1 MSSVSRRDA
10 VLTAQAPPP
19 GNSRSPS
26 AAVCRDPH
34 GPLHPPHAQPVAARR
49 AAQSGAQLD
58 ERADSAAIK
67 AARVSGIS
75 GLPNSRAHPGADWPG
90 DAMRAPGPGPARS
103 TAGQAGPPS
112 AVRPSVAK
120 AEGGFSTLRRPET
133 GSDSATAASAEN
145 ARSGAPAAE
154 KACGGGTRTAGG
166 DFARGPMSQ
175 PCAPDVAA
183 ASPGDSASDTRGS
196 VPSESAAP
204 HDLQGEAARGPPAL
218 ATSPHRGLISKAGE
232 SNSAAQVAGAGP
244 VAANARRGRS
254 PALQVSVSPAGQGGI
269 EAAAVSRA
277 APSSGPEHK
286 PQAAPGKD
294 PRAGGSARA
303 TAQRSSGLQTDPARE
318 HLKQETAVTSAL
330 GVAPGAP
337 WGAALA
343 VPAPP
348 TVDPRQHP
356 DPQATLV
363 ARGDPRRLQPAGRS
377 SLLHGLAVAASAAGA
392 SPAFLAGRGQDDAET
407 PATVQRAGTAPTPAA
422 QAATAGANGF
432 FREPSYEARAAMAS
446 QHSQMAASS
455 HFRAMQQQQQQQQ
468 QQQHHHHQQPH
479 HFAGAPGAAFSS
491 FGGGFSPSQ
500 HMLHP
505 SQFGQHPQP
514 LQQPQHFRAP
524 RAPGT
529 DEDTWQSVAPHMMF
543 APPPADLHA
552 HRPQPH
558 LSHGGS
564 DTRGLSMPDAHFFHQ
579 HQHHQHQFAHDQQQA
594 HYQQQQAQ
602 AHYQQ
607 HQQHQQHQHQQA
619 QMYHMLAPGRG
630 VMVSTPEGWVEMFPR
645 HSGSLTAHPDLA
657 PTSRLDHPGRSFVL
671 GGSWPH
677 TAEAPGPDFALG
689 GSYHPAA
696 AGRAAEA
703 AQPWATAARSG
714 GEAGGHLAPKA
725 HHSDHADD
733 AEARHGGPGASSRS
747 VPAATPA
754 ASGKPASDARAESHG
769 ATPGSGRHSVSD
781 EDRGAP
787 VDPDALNGTPQTPSE
802 LLTQARE
809 AARMRLLHAGFDATT
824 CERIRHH
831 CTREGGFTDPTAF
844 RGSTDAKK
852 RAARSR
858 FRGVF
863 PDGNG
868 RAGFRVHLR
877 LPRAL
882 ASAARSPQYCFLG
895 RFNTEVEAALVYN
908 AAVRLSGALFKRL
921 NVVPDEDIDALLAT
935 GRASCV
941 PATRGRFPSSPPM
954 RYVAPSEAAAQ
965 AARPGFAA
973 GGWEAGPGVSARAAA
988 AVPARRRQRKRSRDS
1003 SETSSDASADGRHDS
1018 GRHSSDEEWTS
1029 GGRQAKSARGAAQ
1042 QAAPGA
1048 ARAQQRASAPRSARG
1063 RGGLEVVTDASSL
1076 LPMVPAASTPF
1087 GHLAFQPGMLPSPA
1101 VQVPSLPVSAA
1112 GAFAG
1117 QFHAHASAN
1126 FLPPFSHELAPASGP
1141 PAAHT
1146 WATAASSGAPATSSS
1161 ASAAEDGPAS
1171 SPGTGLGA
1179 AASGARGRGA
1189 AGDAPWQVPSSTS
1202 A

>member
-1 MSSVSRRDA
+1 MDSLSDAKRRSSHSPDCKERRPRE
-10 VLTAQAPPP
+10 TFP
-19 GNSRSPS
+19 
-26 AAVCRDPH
+26 
-34 GPLHPPHAQPVAARR
+34 RR
-49 AAQSGAQLD
+49 L
-58 ERADSAAIK
+58 
-67 AARVSGIS
+67 
-75 GLPNSRAHPGADWPG
+75 
-90 DAMRAPGPGPARS
+90 APGPGALKK
-103 TAGQAGPPS
+103 AGQSASNGLCLHKPPQ
-112 AVRPSVAK
+112 ATRLRGTFPDWRP
-120 AEGGFSTLRRPET
+120 
-133 GSDSATAASAEN
+133 
-145 ARSGAPAAE
+145 
-154 KACGGGTRTAGG
+154 
-166 DFARGPMSQ
+166 
-175 PCAPDVAA
+175 A

-204 HDLQGEAARGPPAL
+204 HDHQGCNC
-218 ATSPHRGLISKAGE
+218 SGE
-232 SNSAAQVAGAGP
+232 
-244 VAANARRGRS
+244 
-254 PALQVSVSPAGQGGI
+254 
-269 EAAAVSRA
+269 
-277 APSSGPEHK
+277 
-286 PQAAPGKD
+286 
-294 PRAGGSARA
+294 
-303 TAQRSSGLQTDPARE
+303 
-318 HLKQETAVTSAL
+318 
-330 GVAPGAP
+330 
-337 WGAALA
+337 
-343 VPAPP
+343 
-348 TVDPRQHP
+348 
-356 DPQATLV
+356 
-363 ARGDPRRLQPAGRS
+363 
-377 SLLHGLAVAASAAGA
+377 
-392 SPAFLAGRGQDDAET
+392 
-407 PATVQRAGTAPTPAA
+407 
-422 QAATAGANGF
+422 
-432 FREPSYEARAAMAS
+432 
-446 QHSQMAASS
+446 
-455 HFRAMQQQQQQQQ
+455 
-468 QQQHHHHQQPH
+468 
-479 HFAGAPGAAFSS
+479 
-491 FGGGFSPSQ
+491 
-500 HMLHP
+500 
-505 SQFGQHPQP
+505 
-514 LQQPQHFRAP
+514 
-524 RAPGT
+524 
-529 DEDTWQSVAPHMMF
+529 
-543 APPPADLHA
+543 
-552 HRPQPH
+552 
-558 LSHGGS
+558 
-564 DTRGLSMPDAHFFHQ
+564 
-579 HQHHQHQFAHDQQQA
+579 
-594 HYQQQQAQ
+594 
-602 AHYQQ
+602 
-607 HQQHQQHQHQQA
+607 
-619 QMYHMLAPGRG
+619 
-630 VMVSTPEGWVEMFPR
+630 WVLP
-645 HSGSLTAHPDLA
+645 
-657 PTSRLDHPGRSFVL
+657 
-671 GGSWPH
+671 
-677 TAEAPGPDFALG
+677 
-689 GSYHPAA
+689 
-696 AGRAAEA
+696 
-703 AQPWATAARSG
+703 
-714 GEAGGHLAPKA
+714 
-725 HHSDHADD
+725 
-733 AEARHGGPGASSRS
+733 
-747 VPAATPA
+747 
-754 ASGKPASDARAESHG
+754 
-769 ATPGSGRHSVSD
+769 VSD

-1161 ASAAEDGPAS
+1161 ASAAEGGAAS

-1179 AASGARGRGA
+1179 AASGARGRDA
-1189 AGDAPWQVPSSTS
+1189 ASDAPWQVPSSTS

>member
-112 AVRPSVAK
+112 AVRPSAAE

-204 HDLQGEAARGPPAL
+204 HDHQGEAARGPPAL

-277 APSSGPEHK
+277 AASSGPEHK

-422 QAATAGANGF
+422 QAATAG
-432 FREPSYEARAAMAS
+432 
-446 QHSQMAASS
+446 
-455 HFRAMQQQQQQQQ
+455 
-468 QQQHHHHQQPH
+468 
-479 HFAGAPGAAFSS
+479 
-491 FGGGFSPSQ
+491 
-500 HMLHP
+500 
-505 SQFGQHPQP
+505 
-514 LQQPQHFRAP
+514 
-524 RAPGT
+524 
-529 DEDTWQSVAPHMMF
+529 
-543 APPPADLHA
+543 
-552 HRPQPH
+552 
-558 LSHGGS
+558 
-564 DTRGLSMPDAHFFHQ
+564 
-579 HQHHQHQFAHDQQQA
+579 
-594 HYQQQQAQ
+594 
-602 AHYQQ
+602 
-607 HQQHQQHQHQQA
+607 
-619 QMYHMLAPGRG
+619 
-630 VMVSTPEGWVEMFPR
+630 
-645 HSGSLTAHPDLA
+645 SLTAHPDLA

-696 AGRAAEA
+696 AVRAAEA

-725 HHSDHADD
+725 HHSAHADD
-733 AEARHGGPGASSRS
+733 AEARHGGPGAASRS

-1161 ASAAEDGPAS
+1161 ASAAEGGPAS

-1179 AASGARGRGA
+1179 AASGARGRDA